1 MTDTQILKANFF
13 NELYGDAE
21 HKLMQQLHNPV
32 FQGTVIDLTGTKK
45 NYGVG
50 YFTTPSLY
58 DLRTRRVKRDT
69 RDLVR
74 KPCSVTVLSGDQY
87 DVLKLIDYNRGATF
101 QVASQFNCLEMKEIK
116 FHPSRGISIYSADPT
131 QGPRCSIACATGTVH
146 RNYTHNHNSDHEL
159 YGQINNLSNIQKF
172 IPEIKMQNGYAV
184 LDMTKTEQHLS
195 AEQRDVCLD
204 LLKVG
209 VHTDLPVLYKNATHI
224 NYIMRAQE
232 PEKTVHQIFCSSLS
246 FQDKYG
252 DELKTLREKYK
263 NTASLILEST
273 YLSTIYATRKI
284 YEETNN
290 NKLFLT
296 LIGGGA
302 FQNDMTLVMK
312 ALNNAVF
319 EASVE
324 HEFNLDIYVVDYTG
338 QNYDMLYPLETETKD
353 GEEIIVGK
361 WSTMYENSKFGLY
374 HPGVAHYYNPLI
386 IKDKPFVGCVLSQAI
401 YNHVLP
407 INGLNHI
414 ELLRG
419 IGVPLCLCYI
429 EKDVHSD
436 EQVIKQIPFR
446 YLDEKKVTFNIIV
459 NIIKT
464 IIIAKYNERK
474 VKLPDDKILMENAQT
489 IFSLVYSLGEV
500 RKAVMHGPEINY
512 TMMFDADR
520 REKAQIQHK
529 KAQEAEALIRD
540 KKAREHDLVI
550 QAQVPPTLKTC
561 VACTFDNATFRT
573 NCEMCGTL
581 LLQGGGSYN
590 DYLTN
595 KYSFKKLDAI

>member
-1 MTDTQILKANFF
+1 MFR
-13 NELYGDAE
+13 NE
-21 HKLMQQLHNPV
+21 K
-32 FQGTVIDLTGTKK
+32 I
-45 NYGVG
+45 
-50 YFTTPSLY
+50 
-58 DLRTRRVKRDT
+58 
-69 RDLVR
+69 
-74 KPCSVTVLSGDQY
+74 
-87 DVLKLIDYNRGATF
+87 TF
-101 QVASQFNCLEMKEIK
+101 L
-116 FHPSRGISIYSADPT
+116 PSRGISIYSADPT

-209 VHTDLPVLYKNATHI
+209 VHTDLPVLYKNATHP
-224 NYIMRAQE
+224 NYIIRAQE

-246 FQDKYG
+246 FQDKHG
-252 DELKTLREKYK
+252 DELKTLQEKYK

-284 YEETNN
+284 YEETKN

-324 HEFNLDIYVVDYTG
+324 LEFGLEIYVVDYNG
-338 QNYDMLYPLETETKD
+338 QNYDMLYPLETGTKD
-353 GEEIIVGK
+353 GKDIIVGK

-386 IKDKPFVGCVLSQAI
+386 IKDRPFVGCVLSQAI

-407 INGLNHI
+407 IDDLNHI

-429 EKDVHSD
+429 EKDEHSD
-436 EQVIKQIPFR
+436 GQVVKQIPFR
-446 YLDEKKVTFNIIV
+446 YLDEKNVTFNKTV

-474 VKLPDDKILMENAQT
+474 VKLPDDRTLMGHAHD
-489 IFSLVYSLGEV
+489 IFRLVYSLGEV
-500 RKAVMHGPEINY
+500 RKDVMHRPEINY
-512 TMMFDADR
+512 TMMFDAAR
-520 REKAQIQHK
+520 REEALIQHK

-540 KKAREHDLVI
+540 KKAQEHDLVL
-550 QAQVPPTLKTC
+550 QAQVPPSSKTC
-561 VACTFDNATFRT
+561 GVCTFDNAMSRT
-573 NCEMCGTL
+573 TCEMCGTIL
-581 LLQGGGSYN
+581 SQNGGSYN